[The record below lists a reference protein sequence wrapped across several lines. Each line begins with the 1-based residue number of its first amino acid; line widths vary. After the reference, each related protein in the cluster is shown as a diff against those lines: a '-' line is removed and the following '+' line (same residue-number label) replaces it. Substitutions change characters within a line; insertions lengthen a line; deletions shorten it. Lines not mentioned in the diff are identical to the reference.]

1 MKPRR
6 IVLGAAIIA
15 AVLSAASVALDLAR
29 AGRPPPDMAPEAEWA
44 DRILVEKSQRRM
56 TLFRNG
62 SVLREYSI
70 SLGGS
75 PTGDKERGGDSRTPT
90 GRYVVDFKNE
100 TSRFYL
106 SLRIS
111 YPDAAD
117 REQAA
122 ARGVPPG
129 GDIMIHG
136 LPNGFALLGP
146 VLGLMDW
153 TDGCIAVGNDEIEE
167 IWSLAAVGTAI
178 EIME

>member
-6 IVLGAAIIA
+6 IVLVAAIIA
-15 AVLSAASVALDLAR
+15 AVLLTASVALDFAT
-29 AGRPPPDMAPEAEWA
+29 AGRPSPEMAPEAELA

-75 PTGDKERGGDSRTPT
+75 PTGDKEREGDRRTPT
-90 GRYVVDFKNE
+90 GRYVIDFKNE
-100 TSRFYL
+100 TSRFHL

-146 VLGLMDW
+146 VLGFMDW
-153 TDGCIAVGNDEIEE
+153 TDGCIAVDNDEIEE
-167 IWSLAAVGTAI
+167 IWSLTDVGAEI